1 MQKTSR
7 VTEVFAA
14 TPPTWANPKDG
25 GVFNRFDVK
34 FANGEQYTFLARGEF
49 KKQVG
54 EDATYQVKNEQM
66 KTAKLIQEMKTQ
78 FKPQV
83 FGKSNTRDDKTQ
95 QYIIRQSSAATA
107 SQFFQQRT
115 ADTQEVLEFA
125 RQIEQYVNNG

>member
-1 MQKTSR
+1 MKTSR

-14 TPPTWANPKDG
+14 SPPTWANPKDG
-25 GVFNRFDVK
+25 GVFNRWEAR

-54 EDATYQVKNEQM
+54 EDATYEVKNEQM

-115 ADTQEVLEFA
+115 ADAQEVLEFA